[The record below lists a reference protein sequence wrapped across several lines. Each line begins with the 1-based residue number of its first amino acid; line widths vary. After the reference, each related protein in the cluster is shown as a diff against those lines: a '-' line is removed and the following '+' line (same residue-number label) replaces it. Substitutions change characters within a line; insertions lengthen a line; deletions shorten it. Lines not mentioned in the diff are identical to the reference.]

1 MKIISAFVV
10 KKYLK
15 MKWNKKLIIIA
26 SACVVSLAA
35 ADSYFE
41 INKQIDVFSS
51 LYKEI
56 NSNYVDAIDPDRFV
70 GTGIDAMLESL
81 DPYTNLITEEDLD
94 NYKFQTTG
102 KYGGIGAQVRED
114 GDYILISEPYEGFP
128 AQRAGLQAGDEI
140 RSVDGISCKN
150 KTVDDVSHLLKGTPG
165 TAFKI
170 AVKRQGV
177 NDEIVK
183 TVNREEVTIKSVSYV
198 GMINEQ
204 TGYIKF
210 LQFTDNSARELSE
223 ALQALKKNNP
233 NLKSLVLDLRSNP
246 GGLLNEAIDIANL
259 FIARG
264 ADVVSTRG
272 KVSDWDKKYNA
283 LNYPFDTNIP
293 LAILTNHN
301 SASAS
306 EIVTGV
312 MQDYD
317 RAVIIGQRTYGKG
330 LVQTTRPLPYGNR
343 LKITTAKYYI
353 PSGRCIQALDYTH
366 RNADGSVGK
375 VPDSLKHEFKTKNG
389 RKVYDGGGIE
399 PDVKM
404 DEVDLSRLGQELLFK
419 NILFNFATQFKMNHS
434 TIGSAKAFRLTDA
447 EFDEFVKFAASKKFE
462 HKSESEEAM
471 NDLKSEAEKEKYFDD
486 FKNEFA
492 ALQNKL
498 QRDKSQDIY
507 LNKKEISE
515 LLENE
520 IVSRYY
526 FQKGRIEADFN
537 NDPDILKATEIL
549 QNPTQYNSI
558 LTAKK

>member
-1 MKIISAFVV
+1 
-10 KKYLK
+10 
-15 MKWNKKLIIIA
+15 MKWNKKIIIIA
-26 SACVVSLAA
+26 SACVVCLAA

-102 KYGGIGAQVRED
+102 KYGGIGAQVREE

-128 AQRAGLQAGDEI
+128 AQRAGLQAGDAI
-140 RSVDGISCKN
+140 MSVDGISCKN
-150 KTVDDVSHLLKGTPG
+150 KTVDEVSHLLKGTPG

-259 FIARG
+259 FITRG

-404 DEVDLSRLGQELLFK
+404 NEVDLSRLGQELLFK
-419 NILFNFATQFKMNHS
+419 NILFDYATQYKINHA
-434 TIGSAKAFRLTDA
+434 TIAAAKAFRLTDA

-462 HKSESEEAM
+462 HKSESESAM

-486 FKNEFA
+486 FKNEFT

-507 LNKKEISE
+507 LNKKEITE

-549 QNPTQYNSI
+549 QNATEYNSI